1 MMVVVG
7 RAPDCDVCL
16 DEPTVSARHLRMR
29 WDGSVILLEDLGSA
43 NGTWVSGQR
52 VTSTRVRIGE
62 EIILGGVS
70 LPWSDPQLTPF
81 LRGARNDTVHTTLIG
96 RLYLCG
102 RCGKRGF
109 LPRAIKR
116 AEIQCGSCGA
126 VLEMGAPSDPR
137 PKTKHRT
144 ILSMLLLVALL
155 LPLAFFGRERFAGQV
170 RSIGKHVEVT
180 VGPIAEAAREP
191 VASSAEESAIRASV
205 RDRVVAA
212 IDHASPIT
220 RNLAAQ
226 VAGRDPGTFHIGQIA
241 AIWTEVRNR
250 WSYVNDPRGDEY
262 FATATETIQNGMV
275 GDCDDFAILLVSMI
289 EAIGGDA
296 RIVMS
301 DGERGGHAYAEAC
314 VPGEPEHL
322 ITNLRAHYRRQR
334 TRTRVND
341 LHYRR
346 DEHCAAW
353 LNLDW
358 NAEIPGGAL
367 GREVWAVA
375 IYPDGKTETLSPT
388 QP

>member
-7 RAPDCDVCL
+7 RAPDCDVRL

-29 WDGSVILLEDLGSA
+29 WDGAVIVLEDLGSA
-43 NGTWVSGQR
+43 NGTWISGQR
-52 VTSTRVRIGE
+52 VTSACVRVGE
-62 EIILGGVS
+62 EVILGGVS

-81 LRGARNDTVHTTLIG
+81 LRGGRSDTVHTTLIG

-126 VLEMGAPSDPR
+126 VLEMGAPTDQR
-137 PKTKHRT
+137 VGTKRKAV
-144 ILSMLLLVALL
+144 LGVMLALALL
-155 LPLAFFGRERFAGQV
+155 SPLLFVGRDRFVGGV
-170 RSIGKHVEVT
+170 RSIGKHAEIAIAPV
-180 VGPIAEAAREP
+180 AEAWEP
-191 VASSAEESAIRASV
+191 VAGSAEETAIRASV

-226 VAGRDPGTFHIGQIA
+226 VAARDPGTFHVGQVA
-241 AIWTEVRNR
+241 AIWREVRSR

-262 FATATETIQNGMV
+262 FATATETIENNMV

-301 DGERGGHAYAEAC
+301 DGDRGGHAYAEAC
-314 VPGEPEHL
+314 VPGEPESL
-322 ITNLRAHYRRQR
+322 ITELRAHYRRQR
-334 TRTRVND
+334 ARVRVND
-341 LHYRR
+341 LHYRS
-346 DEHCAAW
+346 DDQCAVW

-358 NAEIPGGAL
+358 NAETPGGPF
-367 GREVWAVA
+367 GSEVWAVA
-375 IYPDGKTETLSPT
+375 IYPDSKTETLAPA